1 MRPTGGPST
10 EEKLTALHAQLV
22 DAVAELVHSDKWAQ
36 MLAVAARFTTYSPSN
51 VLLIAAQRP
60 DATRVAGIRTWN
72 GLNRHVVKGEH
83 GIAILAPCVYRS
95 RDEVP
100 PEADGRETAAPARPG
115 DDEPMPRREL
125 QGFRVVHVFD
135 VTQTDGAPLPDVQ
148 PQLLAG
154 QAARE
159 VWDGLV
165 TLATGA
171 GYRLERRT
179 CPTGVNGW
187 TAPEDKLVVLADH
200 LEPAQA
206 TKTLAHE
213 LGHIRANHAGRFPDY
228 GIDRT
233 CRGAAEVEAESIAY
247 IVTSHLGMNPT
258 AYSVPYI
265 AGWADD
271 LDVLRHHMSTVVT
284 VAQGLLT
291 ELERVEQRPSGRR
304 RELDRWPTADALT
317 PEVGPAERLSRDRPE
332 TRQLV

>member
-36 MLAVAARFTTYSPSN
+36 MLTVAARLTEYSPSN

-72 GLNRHVVKGEH
+72 GLNRHVLKGEH
-83 GIAILAPCVYRS
+83 GIAILAPCVSRS
-95 RDEVP
+95 REEVP
-100 PEADGRETAAPARPG
+100 QEADRLEANPRRAS
-115 DDEPMPRREL
+115 DNEEPMPRREL

-135 VTQTDGAPLPDVQ
+135 VTQTEGAPLPDVQ

-154 QAARE
+154 QAPRE
-159 VWDGLV
+159 AWDGLV
-165 TLATGA
+165 TLTTRA
-171 GYRLERRT
+171 GYRLERRP
-179 CPTGVNGW
+179 CPAGVNGW
-187 TAPEDKLVVLADH
+187 TAHEDRLVVVADD

-213 LGHIRANHAGRFPDY
+213 LGHIRANHAGRFPEY
-228 GIDRT
+228 AIDRT

-247 IVTSHLGMNPT
+247 IVTRHLGMNPT
-258 AYSVPYI
+258 EYSVPYI

-271 LDVLRHHMSTVVT
+271 LDVLRHHMSSVVT
-284 VAQGLLT
+284 VAQGLLG
-291 ELERVEQRPSGRR
+291 ELERVEDVAAPRGSGPDRTAPDKGPVLAAQLRPG
-304 RELDRWPTADALT
+304 
-317 PEVGPAERLSRDRPE
+317 LSAVH
-332 TRQLV
+332 TQV